1 MTENVESLRRPSPSP
16 PVAEEVLRVRGLS
29 YHYPD
34 GQAALEQ
41 VSFSLRR
48 GEKVG
53 LAGPSGAGKST
64 LLMHL
69 NGLLPEKLETGATRE
84 TVSIEVAGL
93 PLLRR
98 NLREIRRRVF
108 LLFQD
113 PDDQL
118 FCPTVREDVAFG
130 PLNLGLSKSEAARR
144 VEESLALVGMSGY
157 ENRGTL
163 RLSMGER
170 KRICLAGVLACR
182 PSILALDEP
191 FSNLDPRARRQL
203 ARILQDFPGGQ
214 IIDTHD
220 LDFIVELC
228 DRVLILDQGRLRAD
242 GPTRE
247 ILSNRELMEKHGLE
261 VPLRYQLG

>member
-1 MTENVESLRRPSPSP
+1 MPENVESLRPPSLAPPS
-16 PVAEEVLRVRGLS
+16 AEEVLKVRDLS
-29 YHYPD
+29 YRYPD

-48 GEKVG
+48 GEKLG

-69 NGLLPEKLETGATRE
+69 NGLLPDKLTPEAAN
-84 TVSIEVAGL
+84 VEVAGL
-93 PLLRR
+93 PLVKR
-98 NLREIRRRVF
+98 NLREIRRRVGF
-108 LLFQD
+108 LFQD

-130 PLNLGLSKSEAARR
+130 PLNLGLSQSEAAQR
-144 VEESLALVGMSGY
+144 VKESLALVGMSGY
-157 ENRGTL
+157 EDRSTL
-163 RLSMGER
+163 RLSVGER
-170 KRICLAGVLACR
+170 KRVCLAGVLACR
-182 PSILALDEP
+182 PSMLALDEP

-203 ARILQDFPGGQ
+203 ARILQAFPGGQ
-214 IIDTHD
+214 IIATHD

-247 ILSNRELMEKHGLE
+247 VLSNRDLMEKHGLE
-261 VPLRYQLG
+261 VPLRYQLK

>member
-1 MTENVESLRRPSPSP
+1 
-16 PVAEEVLRVRGLS
+16 VLRVRDLS
-29 YHYPD
+29 YRYPD
-34 GQAALEQ
+34 GQSALEQ

-48 GEKVG
+48 GERVG

-69 NGLLPEKLETGATRE
+69 NGLLPEKLETGGAAE
-84 TVSIEVAGL
+84 AAGVEVAGL
-93 PLLRR
+93 PLAKR
-98 NLREIRRRVF
+98 NLREIRRRVGF
-108 LLFQD
+108 IFKD

-130 PLNLGLSKSEAARR
+130 PLNLGLSKSDAALR
-144 VEESLALVGMSGY
+144 VTESLALVGMSGY
-157 ENRGTL
+157 ESRSTL
-163 RLSMGER
+163 RLSVGER
-170 KRICLAGVLACR
+170 KRVCLAGVLACR

-214 IIDTHD
+214 IIATHD
-220 LDFIVELC
+220 LDFLVELC
-228 DRVLILDQGRLRAD
+228 NRVLILGQGRLRAD

-247 ILSNRELMEKHGLE
+247 LLSNRELMEKHGLE
-261 VPLRYQLG
+261 VPLRYQLE